1 MGIETIKRMRCDE
14 CGATGPEVTGT
25 ELPVEWAIAE
35 GWIFRLGA
43 PDLCPDCVRE
53 IERGEDRSLRPYTLD
68 GKEFVVVVCDECGK
82 QLYAEKGR
90 QIVSVVC
97 HPCANTKPLKSHA
110 GKKPDAGR
118 PKEITIR
125 FGNKAARGRTTA
137 LVNGQ
142 YCQIKQ
148 SKPVRSAECAW
159 LIDRHC
165 WIFDDVALEYDGKN
179 PMRCAACL
187 DAEKESYGYDAGS
200 DAAKGK
206 VK

>member
-1 MGIETIKRMRCDE
+1 VSIETIKRMRCDE
-14 CGATGPEVTGT
+14 CGATGPAVTGA

-35 GWIFRLGA
+35 GWIFERGM
-43 PDLCPDCVRE
+43 PDLCPE
-53 IERGEDRSLRPYTLD
+53 
-68 GKEFVVVVCDECGK
+68 
-82 QLYAEKGR
+82 
-90 QIVSVVC
+90 
-97 HPCANTKPLKSHA
+97 CANTKPLKSHA